1 MKRFKEILRDPLSL
15 LLFILP
21 FIFGL
26 YYEFAAYL
34 AGGALALCLAA
45 RIRKKKEIY
54 LSKAVPPILLGA
66 ACLCCLFT
74 VFYGVDKGMAAAGFF
89 KVLPIPLFLL
99 LIMQYSEKER
109 LKLLEVVP
117 YSALVMTVLSAVLGL
132 SEAFSAVF
140 YSAGRLGGFFQYSNT
155 FAFYLLLGC
164 VVLLSVNTTFDK
176 RFQIG
181 GTAILLAGILLTGSR
196 SVFVLTVLTF
206 GYFILRQKERRI
218 PLLILSGSLII
229 SAVIFAFATGHVE
242 NISRFLT
249 INMGE
254 STFLGRVLYWKDGIG
269 QILQHPF
276 GLGYMGYFYTQP
288 SFQTGVYTVRYI
300 HNDFLQLALDAGI
313 LNLILWGCALVM
325 SFVSKRTN
333 HLQKTL
339 LILIA
344 AGSLFDFHLQ
354 FLAVT
359 LVLLLTIDVG
369 KPEKFGQ
376 PAALK
381 SMGLASVAA
390 AILFFYLFAAF
401 FMAYMNNQS
410 LALKLYPWNTDARVA
425 TLDTTADAADLTAV
439 SEAILSQNPFV
450 AAAYEIKGAAAWK
463 EGDYE
468 AMDAL
473 FEKALENEPYELE
486 AYERYLQI
494 LSQAITEEGEKQNWE
509 RVRWLSG
516 RALAIPQRLNAVA
529 RQTDAL
535 AYKID
540 DQPELVLAP
549 EYQIYLEKLEQAVG
563 K

>member
-300 HNDFLQLALDAGI
+300 
-313 LNLILWGCALVM
+313 
-325 SFVSKRTN
+325 
-333 HLQKTL
+333 
-339 LILIA
+339 
-344 AGSLFDFHLQ
+344 
-354 FLAVT
+354 
-359 LVLLLTIDVG
+359 
-369 KPEKFGQ
+369 
-376 PAALK
+376 
-381 SMGLASVAA
+381 
-390 AILFFYLFAAF
+390 
-401 FMAYMNNQS
+401 
-410 LALKLYPWNTDARVA
+410 
-425 TLDTTADAADLTAV
+425 
-439 SEAILSQNPFV
+439 
-450 AAAYEIKGAAAWK
+450 
-463 EGDYE
+463 
-468 AMDAL
+468 
-473 FEKALENEPYELE
+473 
-486 AYERYLQI
+486 
-494 LSQAITEEGEKQNWE
+494 
-509 RVRWLSG
+509 
-516 RALAIPQRLNAVA
+516 
-529 RQTDAL
+529 
-535 AYKID
+535 
-540 DQPELVLAP
+540 
-549 EYQIYLEKLEQAVG
+549 
-563 K
+563 